1 MKAQPTIAMSETTKF
16 PRTIRLDVSDLNV
29 FPAAAEPGEWA
40 VPGTFAYSD
49 TEPDSL
55 SGKEQLAF
63 KGGWLGVE
71 SFGRSTFVQVS
82 SVTYAQLDTIVERL
96 AAHFVAHYGAPDMP
110 AAIPAAQEE
119 ANDAIGLCAHEVG
132 TLLAIER
139 TFTEDGVA
147 EKIRVVEPP
156 GEGLHAKIWEIVEDG
171 E

>member
-1 MKAQPTIAMSETTKF
+1 MKAQPTNAMSESTKF

-49 TEPDSL
+49 TEPASL

-63 KGGWLGVE
+63 EGGWLGVE

-82 SVTYAQLDTIVERL
+82 SATYEQLDTIVERL
-96 AAHFVAHYGAPDMP
+96 AAHFVDRYGAPGMP
-110 AAIPAAQEE
+110 AAIPVAQEE
-119 ANDAIGLCAHEVG
+119 ADYAIGLCDHEVG

-139 TFTEDGVA
+139 AFTEDGVT
-147 EKIRVVEPP
+147 EKIRVVKPR
-156 GEGLHAKIWEIVEDG
+156 GEDLHAKIWEIVED
-171 E
+171 